1 MSAIT
6 AKQLTDFKLLDTL
19 TSEELGSISSV
30 MKERHYGA
38 GKVIFHEGDGG
49 GMIYFLLSGE
59 VEISQSL
66 TLATS
71 KLEHYGRREK
81 SIVRLSGQ
89 DSAAFGEVSLYSRH
103 EDKRTATVTALSDCR
118 MGLLT
123 GANLDK
129 IMDSN
134 PDVGYKVMGNLARIV
149 CDRLITANRNVL
161 KLTTALSL
169 VLEK

>member
-6 AKQLTDFKLLDTL
+6 AKQLTDFKLLDAL
-19 TSEELGSISSV
+19 TSKELESIRSV
-30 MKERHYGA
+30 MKEKHFA
-38 GKVIFHEGDGG
+38 SGKVIFHEGDGG
-49 GMIYFLLSGE
+49 GTIYFLLAGE

-66 TLATS
+66 TLPTS
-71 KLEHYGRREK
+71 KLEDYDHREK
-81 SIVRLSGQ
+81 SIVRLSGEH
-89 DSAAFGEVSLYSRH
+89 SAVFGEVSLYSRH
-103 EDKRTATVTALSDCR
+103 EDKRTATVTALTDCR

-134 PDVGYKVMGNLARIV
+134 PDVGYKVMGNLARTV